1 MDNIL
6 ASGISTYDHLAV
18 FDKIAKARIDMIE
31 IESLLVYIIDTVPS
45 SALQTIAEQFNV
57 MGYKGWSLTT
67 SDSEKR
73 SLIKKAIELHRY
85 KGTPWAIKEALKSVG
100 YAGATIQEHVGIN
113 YDGQYDYDGDVS
125 YGTSNWAKFSIQL
138 DLGDNKGISSDQ
150 ITTIVALINEYKNVR
165 SHLITVSFAA
175 TLEDSVSIDDEE
187 GEFTIDLGT
196 AEDTMFDVIQFDG
209 QFNFDGTYKYGSF
222 GEQVELISFL
232 VKSVDNEYVKCSS
245 ESMTCDRS

>member
-1 MDNIL
+1 MSNIL
-6 ASGISTYDHLAV
+6 ASSISNRDHLAV
-18 FDKIAKARIDMIE
+18 FDRLAKARFDMIE
-31 IESLLVYIIDTVPS
+31 IEALLVYIIDTVPA
-45 SALQTIAEQFNV
+45 SALQMLAEQFDV
-57 MGYKGWSLTT
+57 MGYKGWSLVNN
-67 SDSEKR
+67 DADR
-73 SLIKKAIELHRY
+73 RMLIKKAIELHRY
-85 KGTPWAIKEALKSVG
+85 KGTPWAIKEALKSGG
-100 YAGATIQEHVGIN
+100 YAGATIQEHAGAS
-113 YDGQYDYDGDVS
+113 YDGQYDYDGEINH
-125 YGTSNWAKFSIQL
+125 GAANWAKFAVQL
-138 DLGDNKGISSDQ
+138 DIGNDKGITSDQ

-187 GEFTIDLGT
+187 GEFTIDSGT

-222 GEQVELISFL
+222 SEQVELIFFL

>member
-57 MGYKGWSLTT
+57 MGYKGLSLTT

-113 YDGQYDYDGDVS
+113 YDGQYNYDGEVS
-125 YGTSNWAKFSIQL
+125 YGTSNWAKFAVQL
-138 DLGDNKGISSDQ
+138 DLGGNKGISSDQ

-165 SHLITVSFAA
+165 SHLITVSFASS
-175 TLEDSVSIDDEE
+175 LEDSVNVIDDDI
-187 GEFTIDLGT
+187 EFTIDAGD

-209 QFNFDGTYKYGSF
+209 SNNYDGAVSYGSF
-222 GEQVELISFL
+222 GDIIESNILL
-232 VKSVDNEYVKCSS
+232 VRTVDNEYVRCSS
-245 ESMTCDRS
+245 ESMLCDRS